1 MNYDD
6 IKDKLKQCPFC
17 GARPPELNRVRKG
30 AYLHLALR
38 CMTCRTKSGV
48 VAAPAGDKSK
58 MERALTVL
66 TKCWNS
72 RLGQDGMSADEY
84 AWEFGVLQA
93 DAVASRGGGEQN
105 GKM

>member
-6 IKDKLKQCPFC
+6 IKDKLKPCPFC

-48 VAAPAGDKSK
+48 VAAPVKSK
-58 MERALTVL
+58 LERELTVL
-66 TKCWNS
+66 VKIWNS
-72 RLGQDGMSADEY
+72 RIGQDGMSADEF
-84 AWEFGVLQA
+84 AWELGVLQA
-93 DAVASRGGGEQN
+93 DAVASSGGD
-105 GKM
+105 KL